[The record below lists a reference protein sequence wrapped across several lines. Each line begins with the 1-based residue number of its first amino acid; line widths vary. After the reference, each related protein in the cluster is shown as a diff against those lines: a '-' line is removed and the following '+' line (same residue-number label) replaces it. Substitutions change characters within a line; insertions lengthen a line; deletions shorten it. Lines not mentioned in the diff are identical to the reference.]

1 MAKEEKRL
9 VLIDVMSL
17 LHRAYHAYPQSLS
30 TKDGELTNAV
40 YGFTNMLLSVM
51 RKLKPTHIAVAWDVG
66 KPTFRHEEYEGYK
79 ESREKPD
86 EELLGQI
93 ERTEEVIDSLNIPQ
107 FGLEGYEADDLIGS
121 LSKQGAEKEDAEVVI
136 VSGDRDALQL
146 VEDNKVKVWMPAAPG
161 RYSKNRGPKIYNE
174 EAVKAKYGL
183 GPEQLIDL
191 KALMGDS
198 SDDIPGIKG
207 IGKVTATKLMKK
219 YGSLDNIYEALGSDE
234 GRKAIEDLVGA
245 RFAGL
250 LESGKESAYMSRML
264 GEIKRDVPIELS
276 WSDCKVVD
284 YDKDK
289 ASELFTELDFKS
301 LLGKLPADS
310 WDKDLEE
317 VFLAEE

>member
-1 MAKEEKRL
+1 MAEDEKKL
-9 VLIDVMSL
+9 VLVDAMSL
-17 LHRAYHAYPQSLS
+17 LHRAYHGYPQSLS
-30 TKDGELTNAV
+30 TKEGELTNAV

-51 RKLKPTHIAVAWDVG
+51 EKLKPTHMAVAWDVG

-93 ERTEEVIDSLNIPQ
+93 ERTEEVVDSLNIPQ
-107 FGLEGYEADDLIGS
+107 FGLEGYEADDLIGA
-121 LSKQGAEKEDAEVVI
+121 LSKQGAGKKDAEVVI
-136 VSGDRDALQL
+136 VTGDRDALQL
-146 VEDNKVKVWMPAAPG
+146 VEDDKIKVWMPAAPG

-183 GPEQLIDL
+183 DPEQLIDL

-219 YGSLDNIYEALGSDE
+219 YGSLDKIYEVLESDE
-234 GRKAIEDLVGA
+234 GREEIEELVGS
-245 RFAGL
+245 RFASL
-250 LESGKESAYMSRML
+250 LESGKESAYMSKLL
-264 GEIKRDVPIELS
+264 GKIERDVPIELS
-276 WSDCKVVD
+276 WSACKVVD

-289 ASELFTELDFKS
+289 ATELFSELEFKS

-317 VFLAEE
+317 VFSTEE

>member
-1 MAKEEKRL
+1 MAEDEKKL
-9 VLIDVMSL
+9 VLIDAMSL

-30 TKDGELTNAV
+30 TKEGELTNAV
-40 YGFTNMLLSVM
+40 YGFTSMLLSVM
-51 RKLKPTHIAVAWDVG
+51 EKLKPTHMAVAWDVG
-66 KPTFRHEEYEGYK
+66 KPTFRHDEYEGYK

-93 ERTEEVIDSLNIPQ
+93 ERTEEVVGVLNIPQ

-121 LSKQGAEKEDAEVVI
+121 LSKQGADEKDAEVVI
-136 VSGDRDALQL
+136 VTGDRDVLQL
-146 VEDNKVKVWMPAAPG
+146 VEDDKVKVWMPAAPG
-161 RYSKNRGPKIYNE
+161 RYSKNRGPKIYNK

-183 GPEQLIDL
+183 DPEQLIDL

-207 IGKVTATKLMKK
+207 IGTVTATKLMKK
-219 YGSLDNIYEALGSDE
+219 FGSLDSIYEALESDE
-234 GRKAIEDLVGA
+234 GKKEIEDLIGS

-250 LESGKESAYMSRML
+250 LEKGRESAYMSQML

-276 WSDCKVVD
+276 WLDCKVVD

-289 ASELFTELDFKS
+289 AGELFSKLEFRS
-301 LLGKLPADS
+301 LLSKLPADS

-317 VFLAEE
+317 VFSTEE